1 MGMEATETTET
12 TETINT
18 TETDMCIEPVPE
30 DMFVTEEMGLVPEGL
45 DPEVE
50 AEATEQP
57 AQDPQPT
64 DALNE
69 KELKGV
75 LESLLYVSHDPLT
88 LDRLTTVLEG
98 PPKAAV
104 QSALRSLQED
114 YDQEGRGLQISE
126 LAGGYVMI
134 TIPDCAPWITKLQ
147 KAKASAKVT
156 RSAMETLAIIAY
168 RQPIVRADIE
178 HIRGV
183 ETSGVIRTLLEHK
196 LIRMVGRKD
205 VPGRPILYGTS
216 KVFLQRFGLRDLKD
230 LPPLRQFKELGQEGL
245 PFFDVGE
252 EEIETVEEPL
262 LDANGRLDEG
272 SLPDTPVM
280 IEEDSSSP

>member
-1 MGMEATETTET
+1 MGMEATET

-30 DMFVTEEMGLVPEGL
+30 DMCVTEEMGLVPEG
-45 DPEVE
+45 PE
-50 AEATEQP
+50 AEAAPEPEEQP
-57 AQDPQPT
+57 DQDPQPT